1 MAESMS
7 DLAVVIC
14 EKIRSVFSKTT
25 QDGLGSDSGPDPNA
39 LEVAVEEISA
49 AVNRNG
55 RVFVFGVGREGLM
68 MKALCMRLAHLGIS
82 AHCVGDMTT
91 PPISSPDLLLASAG
105 PGGFPTVD
113 AICGVARSAGA
124 RVLLLTSRPKTGS
137 ACRFATSIAFLPAQ
151 TMADGGA
158 ESGSGS
164 GDDKDGVVLLP
175 MGSVYEGAMFVLFEM
190 VVFRLGRVLGQTRQ
204 AITSR
209 HTNLE

>member
-7 DLAVVIC
+7 DLAAVIC

-25 QDGLGSDSGPDPNA
+25 QDGLDSDSGPDPNA

-82 AHCVGDMTT
+82 AHYVGDMTT

-113 AICGVARSAGA
+113 AICGVARSADA

-137 ACRFATSIAFLPAQ
+137 ACRLATAIAFLPAQ

-158 ESGSGS
+158 ESGSG
-164 GDDKDGVVLLP
+164 DDEDGVVLLP